1 MTFSLL
7 NPAKWLVLQ
16 ITNAHTSTY
25 SKIALSFFKCYFLSK
40 HFFFCFPLL
49 SIIHL
54 VLSALLM
61 WWCFCILYFE
71 YTESLDMYPWAL
83 PSTDSGGE
91 AKCVRAAVWMLAI
104 TQWLRALWSS
114 SSLAIVLKR
123 RNSTALQG
131 CSHTRL
137 SLSHFSPSADWLIFP
152 CTLI

>member
-1 MTFSLL
+1 M
-7 NPAKWLVLQ
+7 LQ
-16 ITNAHTSTY
+16 TTNSQNSTY
-25 SKIALSFFKCYFLSK
+25 SQIALSFFKCLSK
-40 HFFFCFPLL
+40 LFFFLFPPFINHSFRLKCSFDVFFFL
-49 SIIHL
+49 FF
-54 VLSALLM
+54 
-61 WWCFCILYFE
+61 FCILYFE
-71 YTESLDMYPWAL
+71 YTESLDTYPWAL
-83 PSTDSGGE
+83 PLTDSGGE